1 MFLKDDIHVYGR
13 PSPEGYIP
21 IELTLEGEDTIQID
35 HVEYPKP
42 DIMEFPLFKEKLPV
56 YHGKI
61 KIKARG
67 RQMTQYSGRT
77 FTVKATLRY
86 QACDKQQWYL
96 PQTLSFALPLEYLPH
111 DWDRIKLEEE

>member
-1 MFLKDDIHVYGR
+1 
-13 PSPEGYIP
+13 
-21 IELTLEGEDTIQID
+21 
-35 HVEYPKP
+35 
-42 DIMEFPLFKEKLPV
+42 
-56 YHGKI
+56 
-61 KIKARG
+61 
-67 RQMTQYSGRT
+67 MTQYSGRT